1 MQVGERHSRL
11 SRLSRLCVCLLVS
24 SCASAGDPPGGPPDV
39 SPPVVTAVSPESG
52 AVLTSPPS
60 QVSITFDEVVNERVA
75 AQPGDISAA
84 VLLSP
89 TTDRVDFGWHRNRI
103 SLEPHDGFKP
113 GRIYRIELLPVITD
127 LRQNRMRTRQVWVF
141 STGPEIP
148 TGRLE
153 GALVD
158 WVQGRAAPLALV
170 EADLMP
176 DSLPYR
182 TLTDSTGY
190 YRMDAMPAGRYLVW
204 GIMDSNNDRRRGGRE
219 AFDTTTVTLD
229 SSAAVDLFAFVHD
242 SLGPRLRDLESVDS
256 LTLKLTFTQA
266 LPADLAIDTAQVTVA
281 PAEDST
287 AKVTV
292 LGVLTQAALDSLQAR
307 SRHEA
312 DSLAAAAAAARRDT
326 TAREGA
332 QAPARGV
339 PPRVPPAPAAARG
352 APRPG
357 AAGARS
363 PLDSTRAQKMLA
375 RRPAPSDTRFLRLA
389 APLDPDT
396 RYVVIVE
403 GVRGLTGVEATAH
416 SQIRM
421 RPRAPAAEARDTTA
435 RVDTTS
441 RRDTTAAHR
450 DTTARRDTTQ
460 LR

>member
-1 MQVGERHSRL
+1 MPVAVRL
-11 SRLSRLCVCLLVS
+11 RARAAVRLCACALCL

-39 SPPVVTAVSPESG
+39 APPVVTAVSPESG
-52 AVLTSPPS
+52 AVLTAPPS
-60 QVSITFDEVVNERVA
+60 EASITFDEVVNERVA
-75 AQPGDISAA
+75 AQPGDISGA

-89 TTDRVDFGWHRNRI
+89 TTERVNVGWHRNRI
-103 SLEPHDGFKP
+103 TLEPHGGFKP
-113 GRIYRIELLPVITD
+113 GRIYHIELLPVITD
-127 LRQNRMRTRQVWVF
+127 LRQNRLKTRQVWVF
-141 STGPEIP
+141 STGPVIP

-158 WVQGRAAPLALV
+158 WVQGRSAPLALI

-182 TLTDSTGY
+182 TITDSTGY

-219 AFDTTTVTLD
+219 AFDTTSVTLD

-242 SLGPRLRDLESVDS
+242 SLGPRLRELESVDS
-256 LTLKLTFTQA
+256 LTLKMTFTQA
-266 LPADLAIDTAQVTVA
+266 LPADLVIDTAQVTVA

-292 LGVLTQAALDSLQAR
+292 LGVLTQAELDSLQAR
-307 SRHEA
+307 ARHAA
-312 DSLAAAAAAARRDT
+312 DSAAAHRDSTQRRDT
-326 TAREGA
+326 TARAG
-332 QAPARGV
+332 
-339 PPRVPPAPAAARG
+339 PPRPPAPRGNAPQGAGARG

-357 AAGARS
+357 TAGARA

-375 RRPAPSDTRFLRLA
+375 RRPAPSDARFLRLA
-389 APLDPDT
+389 APLTPEQ

-403 GVRGLTGVEATAH
+403 GVRGLTGSVATAR
-416 SQIRM
+416 SQIRL
-421 RPRAPAAEARDTTA
+421 RPRAPAAAPRDTTA
-435 RVDTTS
+435 PVDTTG
-441 RRDTTAAHR
+441 RDS
-450 DTTARRDTTQ
+450 TARRDSTH